1 MPNNLTT
8 QATNYPTELDTYS
21 TQSANFL
28 IASAHYNGLAGATIA
43 IETMLS
49 TVKTEGSVLFA
60 GASGTYSQDNTNFFW
75 DDTLNQLQL
84 AAVGSSAGLLIGGD
98 AQLYRS
104 AADIL
109 RTRDSVTVDE

>member
-1 MPNNLTT
+1 MPHNLTT

-60 GASGTYSQDNTNFFW
+60 GASGTYSQDNANFFW
-75 DDTLNQLQL
+75 DDTNNRL
-84 AAVGSSAGLLIGGD
+84 GIGNATPATTLD
-98 AQLYRS
+98 
-104 AADIL
+104 
-109 RTRDSVTVDE
+109 VTGAITG